1 MCYNQ
6 LAIGGIKMLDI
17 ILDTLIDSLKMLPFL
32 FVAFLLI
39 ELIEHK
45 FSDKTKKVISSS
57 GKFGPLLGGVLGAVP
72 QCGFSVLATNL
83 YVTRIVSLG
92 TLIAIYLSTSDE
104 MLPILISH
112 NVPISEI
119 IKLISI
125 KVVIGMIIG
134 LIIDLIYHNNKKSD
148 FQICEDSDC
157 DCEESII
164 KSSLIHTL
172 KTLSFIVLI
181 TFILNI
187 LFTYFN
193 EDVIKNIVSQNKIL
207 SPFIASLIGLIPN
220 CGSSVM
226 ITELYLNNVI
236 TLGSTMAGLLTG
248 SGVAILILFKSNK
261 SIKENLIIL
270 SLVYFIGVIS
280 GIIINF
286 IA

>member
-1 MCYNQ
+1 Y
-6 LAIGGIKMLDI
+6 I
-17 ILDTLIDSLKMLPFL
+17 
-32 FVAFLLI
+32 
-39 ELIEHK
+39 
-45 FSDKTKKVISSS
+45 
-57 GKFGPLLGGVLGAVP
+57 
-72 QCGFSVLATNL
+72 
-83 YVTRIVSLG
+83 TRIVSLG

-112 NVPISEI
+112 NVGANEI

-134 LIIDLIYHNNKKSD
+134 FIIDLIYHNNKKSD
-148 FQICEDSDC
+148 FHICEDSDC

-164 KSSLIHTL
+164 KSSIIHTL
-172 KTLSFIVLI
+172 KTISFIALI
-181 TFILNI
+181 TFLLNI

-193 EDVIKNIVSQNKIL
+193 EELIKNIVSQNKIFT
-207 SPFIASLIGLIPN
+207 PFIASLIGLIPN

-261 SIKENLIIL
+261 NIKENLIIL
-270 SLVYFIGVIS
+270 SLIYIVGVVS

-286 IA
+286 LI